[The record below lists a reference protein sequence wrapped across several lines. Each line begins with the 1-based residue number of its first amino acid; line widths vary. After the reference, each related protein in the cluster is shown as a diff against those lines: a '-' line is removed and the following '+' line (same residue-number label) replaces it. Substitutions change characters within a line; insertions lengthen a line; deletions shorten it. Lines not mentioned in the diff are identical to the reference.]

1 MHSEKK
7 KNVLSELKQ
16 IKLEFALSL
25 KTLIISAFALIAA
38 LAWNDLV
45 KKLLDKFFQ
54 TEDGS
59 IRSQLIYAMVITII
73 TVLVSYYLGRFV
85 AGRKIEKEQEE

>member
-1 MHSEKK
+1 MLDEKK
-7 KNVLSELKQ
+7 KKVVSELKQ

-25 KTLIISAFALIAA
+25 KTLVTSAFALIAA

-45 KKLLDKFFQ
+45 KKMLDKFFQ

-59 IRSQLIYAMVITII
+59 IRSQLIYALVITVIM
-73 TVLVSYYLGRFV
+73 VLVSYYLGKFV
-85 AGRKIEKEQEE
+85 AEKKIEKNQEE